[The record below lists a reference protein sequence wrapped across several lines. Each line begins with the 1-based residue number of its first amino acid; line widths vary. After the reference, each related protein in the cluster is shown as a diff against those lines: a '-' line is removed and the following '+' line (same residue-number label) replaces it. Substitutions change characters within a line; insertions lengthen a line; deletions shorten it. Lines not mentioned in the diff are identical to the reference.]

1 MEMLA
6 LAGLLFMGIHFLP
19 GTPLRA
25 AAINAAG
32 EQVYLGIYSVISLA
46 LIWWW
51 VNAFNSTAYD
61 APLWVY
67 PGWWPWVKAALLLF
81 AAVLLVGAFSQPNP
95 SVPKGGELLDR
106 ADIGSGVFAITRHPG
121 MWAFGLWAIVHLISQ
136 PNWRGFWFY
145 GLFAITALG
154 GAYLQERRKAKE
166 LGEGWARFEAKTSFM
181 PFVAILQGR
190 AKFSLSAIGWW
201 RIGVAAVIW
210 AALLHFHPWLFGASP
225 LPGLAA
231 G

>member
-19 GTPLRA
+19 GTPLRG
-25 AAINAAG
+25 AAINAVG

-51 VNAFNSTAYD
+51 VTAFNATAYD
-61 APLWVY
+61 VPLWVY

-95 SVPKGGELLDR
+95 SVPKGGELLGR
-106 ADIGSGVFAITRHPG
+106 PDIGSGVFAITRHPG

-154 GAYLQERRKAKE
+154 GAYLQEQRKRRE
-166 LGEGWARFEAKTSFM
+166 LGEGWARFEAKTSFL
-181 PFVAILQGR
+181 PFLAILQGR

-201 RIGVAAVIW
+201 RIGVAVVIW
-210 AALLHFHPWLFGASP
+210 AALLHFHTWLFGASP